1 MYIIPAIDIIGGEC
15 VRLYKGNYDEPT
27 FYGKDPVA
35 AAREFQQ
42 AGAKRIHIVDLDA
55 VRGDAQ
61 RNRKKIR
68 KIRRAVDCMLELG
81 GGIRSE
87 EDVEELLGSGIDRLV
102 IGTIL
107 AKNPNK
113 VEGWVQHFG
122 SVFIAGIDALDG
134 IVRIHGW
141 EETSDLKDV
150 DLAKR
155 AREIGM
161 CSIIYTNIS
170 KDGTMEG
177 PDIQR
182 TKLIA
187 KESGLPVILSGGIS
201 SKEDVELVSR
211 ESENGI
217 RGVITGKAVY
227 EGKIDLKAV
236 FESYQSEEEGEIFW

>member
-1 MYIIPAIDIIGGEC
+1 MYIIPAIDILGGEC
-15 VRLYKGNYDEPT
+15 VRLYKGDYDEAT

-35 AAREFQQ
+35 TAREFQQ

-55 VRGDAQ
+55 VRGDTQ

-81 GGIRSE
+81 GGIRNE
-87 EDVEELLGSGIDRLV
+87 EDVEELLDSGIDRLV
-102 IGTIL
+102 IGTVL
-107 AKNPNK
+107 ATNLNK
-113 VEGWVQHFG
+113 VAGWVQHFG

-134 IVRIHGW
+134 TVRIYGW
-141 EETSDLKDV
+141 EEASDFKDV

-155 AREIGM
+155 AGEIGM
-161 CSIIYTNIS
+161 CSVIYTNIS

-182 TKLIA
+182 TKVLA
-187 KESGLPVILSGGIS
+187 EESGLPVILSGGVS
-201 SKEDVELVSR
+201 SNADIELVSR
-211 ESENGI
+211 EGGNNI

-236 FESYQSEEEGEIFW
+236 FESYQSEEEGEISW